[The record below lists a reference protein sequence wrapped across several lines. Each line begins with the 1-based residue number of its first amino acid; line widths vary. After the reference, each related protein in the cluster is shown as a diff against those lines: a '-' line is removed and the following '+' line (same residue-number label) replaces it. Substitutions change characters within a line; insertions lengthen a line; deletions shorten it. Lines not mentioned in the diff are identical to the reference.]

1 MGSFREKG
9 VLSSLFEGEDNMKK
23 RIIIGVIISA
33 SLILNVYLWWN
44 LTDEILQKNM
54 WISAYS
60 TIEKENKELEDKYYF
75 EKLQADYYY
84 SQLEDIRNK

>member
-1 MGSFREKG
+1 
-9 VLSSLFEGEDNMKK
+9 MKK

-33 SLILNVYLWWN
+33 SLMLNIYLWWN

-84 SQLEDIRNK
+84 YQLEDIRNK

>member
-33 SLILNVYLWWN
+33 SLILNIYLWWN

-84 SQLEDIRNK
+84 YQLEDIRNK

>member
-1 MGSFREKG
+1 
-9 VLSSLFEGEDNMKK
+9 MKK

-60 TIEKENKELEDKYYF
+60 IIEKENKELEDKYYF

>member
-1 MGSFREKG
+1 
-9 VLSSLFEGEDNMKK
+9 MKK

-84 SQLEDIRNK
+84 YQLEDIRNK

>member
-1 MGSFREKG
+1 
-9 VLSSLFEGEDNMKK
+9 MKK

-33 SLILNVYLWWN
+33 SLILNIYLWWN

-84 SQLEDIRNK
+84 SQLENIRNK

>member
-1 MGSFREKG
+1 
-9 VLSSLFEGEDNMKK
+9 MKK

-33 SLILNVYLWWN
+33 SLILNIYLWWN

-84 SQLEDIRNK
+84 YQLEDIRNK

>member
-1 MGSFREKG
+1 
-9 VLSSLFEGEDNMKK
+9 MKK

>member
-1 MGSFREKG
+1 M
-9 VLSSLFEGEDNMKK
+9 SSLFEGEDNMKK

-33 SLILNVYLWWN
+33 SLILNIYLWWN

-84 SQLEDIRNK
+84 YQLEDIRNK

>member
-23 RIIIGVIISA
+23 IIIIGVIISA
-33 SLILNVYLWWN
+33 SLILNIYLWWN

-84 SQLEDIRNK
+84 YQLEDIRNK

>member
-1 MGSFREKG
+1 
-9 VLSSLFEGEDNMKK
+9 MKK
-23 RIIIGVIISA
+23 RIIIGIIISA
-33 SLILNVYLWWN
+33 SLILNIYLWWN

>member
-1 MGSFREKG
+1 
-9 VLSSLFEGEDNMKK
+9 MKK

-33 SLILNVYLWWN
+33 SLILNIYLWWN

-60 TIEKENKELEDKYYF
+60 IIEKENKELEDKYYF

-84 SQLEDIRNK
+84 YQLEDIRNK

>member
-1 MGSFREKG
+1 
-9 VLSSLFEGEDNMKK
+9 MKK

-33 SLILNVYLWWN
+33 SLILNIYLWWN

>member
-1 MGSFREKG
+1 
-9 VLSSLFEGEDNMKK
+9 MKK

-33 SLILNVYLWWN
+33 SLMLNIYLWWN

-60 TIEKENKELEDKYYF
+60 TIEEKNKELEDKYYF

-84 SQLEDIRNK
+84 YQLEEIRNK

>member
-1 MGSFREKG
+1 
-9 VLSSLFEGEDNMKK
+9 MKK

-33 SLILNVYLWWN
+33 SLILNIYLWWN

-75 EKLQADYYY
+75 EKLQVDYYY
-84 SQLEDIRNK
+84 YQLEDIRNK